1 MFITR
6 GTGKRATGR
15 FATRDELTSHIW
27 AIQRQQVF
35 PSLKAIAGACGVTTE
50 VVKFVLASKEG
61 LETYL
66 QQGCQTGAATG
77 SLSRR

>member
-1 MFITR
+1 MFMAR

-15 FATRDELTSHIW
+15 FGTRDELTSHVW

-35 PSLKAIAGACGVTTE
+35 PNLKAIAGACGVTTE
-50 VVKFVLASKEG
+50 VVKIIIAAEEG

-66 QQGCQTGAATG
+66 QEGCQTGAATG